1 MSTLYSMADKY
12 TRFFENWEDGLIP
25 EEAVTD
31 TLEAM
36 EGEITE
42 KVDGIASLIKEYR
55 KRSEVMMEEAKALTD
70 RAKTLEKRAE
80 WLKGYLLAQMDKI
93 GTAKVETVRN
103 NVRVSLTH
111 PLEIT
116 DENKLVGWLTVNYPH
131 LLRVTQKVEP
141 EKNGIKEVLKNGG
154 EIPGAQIG
162 EKKSIIIK

>member
-1 MSTLYSMADKY
+1 MSTLYSMADQY
-12 TRFFENWEDGLIP
+12 TRSFENWEDGLIP

-55 KRSEVMMEEAKALTD
+55 KRAEVMMEEVKALTD
-70 RAKTLEKRAE
+70 RAKTIEKRAE

-103 NVRVSLTH
+103 NVRVSLNYAV
-111 PLEIT
+111 EINDPEAFRT
-116 DENKLVGWLTVNYPH
+116 WADMNAPE
-131 LLRVTQKVEP
+131 LLRRTEKIEP
-141 EKNGIKEVLKNGG
+141 DKKGIKEAIAQGK
-154 EIPGAQIG
+154 EIPGAEIT
-162 EKKSIIIK
+162 ERKSITIK